1 MAIRV
6 AAIHNGASFN
16 LNLFSSPPAI
26 PPPSS
31 SKSNNN
37 YRFPTPPIP
46 SLPPIHHK
54 KQQHRNQQQQQEN
67 GNSGT
72 QSVCDNPEEEKAKRQ
87 GKGKQVYRHMGHYT
101 TKLRDDRG
109 VTFGIDGTSY
119 RVEGAPFEFKFSY
132 TETPKVKPLALREPP
147 FIPFGPPTVNRP
159 WTGRAPVP
167 KSKKMLPE
175 LDSFNPPPPGKKGV
189 KYVQAPGPF
198 LMGNGPKYDA
208 RTRDEILGEPLSRN
222 EINELVEKCI
232 QGNRQVNLGRDG
244 LTHNMLELIH
254 THWRRRRVCKI
265 KCKGVP
271 TVDMNNVCYHL
282 EEKTGGK
289 IIHRVGGVVYLYR
302 GRNYNCKNRPTF
314 PVMLWKPATPVYP
327 KLIERAPAG
336 LTIEEADALRKKG
349 RRLPPICKLG
359 KNGVYFNLVKD
370 VREAFEVC
378 ELVRIN
384 CRGMKPSDYKR
395 IGAKLKEL
403 VPCVL
408 LSFDKEHIMMWR
420 GKEYSPKKSEERAL
434 VSFAS
439 AGEVSKDDSTDSEV
453 FVIQSSGQKLS
464 SESGELTTSLETGL
478 LKHNIVTLSKDVSSE
493 GVKVTR
499 GYNRSLDE
507 KLQKSSVSVQ
517 CKELTT
523 LGENESAVNQKRSVQ
538 IPNGNDTD
546 TSKAE
551 IGLEA
556 DYSSHSMLSTSSSSC
571 TAPFSKTE
579 EMLKASKPECDSD
592 TDSRFKITCPSS
604 EYVGCDSTAGA
615 AIVANSLNTSSESL
629 SSSTTGVSIS
639 NDKVMETIEDGNVG
653 FLSQLD
659 AKQKMMHEG
668 DNLLGNA
675 DINEREFLTNT
686 EANGCNKTA
695 QSIELLWQQAIESRL
710 ALLLDGSSLD
720 PDTAPEKSDVFAQMS
735 PMGKH
740 FKQKETRLSLKN
752 INPQDEESKLYTGEK
767 SSNDIN
773 SEEMEEIHP
782 FSDSVPLGT
791 LPVDDLAK
799 LLAL

>member
-6 AAIHNGASFN
+6 AAILNGASF
-16 LNLFSSPPAI
+16 NLFSSPPAI
-26 PPPSS
+26 PPPSN

-54 KQQHRNQQQQQEN
+54 KQQHRSQQQEN
-67 GNSGT
+67 GNSST
-72 QSVCDNPEEEKAKRQ
+72 QSVSDNPEEEKAKRQ
-87 GKGKQVYRHMGHYT
+87 GKGNGKGKQVYRHMGHYT

-109 VTFGIDGTSY
+109 VTFGSDGTSY
-119 RVEGAPFEFKFSY
+119 RVDGAPFEFKFSY

-189 KYVQAPGPF
+189 KHVQAPGPF
-198 LMGNGPKYDA
+198 LMGSGPKYDA

-222 EINELVEKCI
+222 EINELVDKCI

-314 PVMLWKPATPVYP
+314 PVMLWKPATPLYP

-349 RRLPPICKLG
+349 RRLLPICKLG

-384 CRGMKPSDYKR
+384 CQGMKPSDYKR

-408 LSFDKEHIMMWR
+408 LSFDKEHLLMWR
-420 GKEYSPKKSEERAL
+420 GKEYTIKKSEDRAL
-434 VSFAS
+434 VSSAS
-439 AGEVSKDDSTDSEV
+439 ASEVSNDDSTDSEV

-464 SESGELTTSLETGL
+464 SETGELTTSLETGL
-478 LKHNIVTLSKDVSSE
+478 VKHNIFTLSKYVSSE
-493 GVKVTR
+493 GMMLTS
-499 GYNRSLDE
+499 GYNRSLEDE
-507 KLQKSSVSVQ
+507 LQKSSFSVH

-523 LGENESAVNQKRSVQ
+523 MGENESAFNQKRNVQ
-538 IPNGNDTD
+538 TPYGNDTD
-546 TSKAE
+546 TCKAE
-551 IGLEA
+551 TGLEA
-556 DYSSHSMLSTSSSSC
+556 DYSSHSMPSTSSSSC
-571 TAPFSKTE
+571 IAPFSKTG
-579 EMLKASKPECDSD
+579 EMLKASKLECDSD
-592 TDSRFKITCPSS
+592 TELRFKTTCPSS
-604 EYVGCDSTAGA
+604 EYVGCDSTAGP
-615 AIVANSLNTSSESL
+615 AIVANSLNTPSEPL

-639 NDKVMETIEDGNVG
+639 NDNIMETIEDGNVG

-659 AKQKMMHEG
+659 AKQAMMHGG
-668 DNLLGNA
+668 DNFLGNT
-675 DINEREFLTNT
+675 DINEREFLTNI
-686 EANGCNKTA
+686 EATGCNKTA
-695 QSIELLWQQAIESRL
+695 QSIEHLWQQAIESRL

-720 PDTAPEKSDVFAQMS
+720 TDTAPEKSDVFAQMP

-740 FKQKETRLSLKN
+740 FKQKETRLSHKKN
-752 INPQDEESKLYTGEK
+752 NPQDEESKLYTGNK
-767 SSNDIN
+767 SSNDMD
-773 SEEMEEIHP
+773 SEEIEEIPP

-791 LPVDDLAK
+791 LPVDDLAR